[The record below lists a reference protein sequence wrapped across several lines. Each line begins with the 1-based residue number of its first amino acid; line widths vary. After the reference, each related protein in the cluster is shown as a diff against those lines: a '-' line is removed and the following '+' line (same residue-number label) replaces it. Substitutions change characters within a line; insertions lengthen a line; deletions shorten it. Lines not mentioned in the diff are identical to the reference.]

1 MLVVFY
7 WKGESMFGGALMHAI
22 CDFQK
27 EQVSVKEDALIYFPY
42 SSKTCNSLSGDGVPY
57 SHSPYI
63 HRLTATEGA
72 VASSL
77 MNSSIY
83 FQRTYEHLEP
93 YLGFRRGGWQFS
105 FSMVGKEFHRPTL

>member
-1 MLVVFY
+1 
-7 WKGESMFGGALMHAI
+7 MHAI

-27 EQVSVKEDALIYFPY
+27 EQDSVKEDALICFPY

-63 HRLTATEGA
+63 HLLTATEGA

-93 YLGFRRGGWQFS
+93 YLGFRRGRMAIFILYGWQRIPSAHFVKQIS
-105 FSMVGKEFHRPTL
+105 ARPLSVTL